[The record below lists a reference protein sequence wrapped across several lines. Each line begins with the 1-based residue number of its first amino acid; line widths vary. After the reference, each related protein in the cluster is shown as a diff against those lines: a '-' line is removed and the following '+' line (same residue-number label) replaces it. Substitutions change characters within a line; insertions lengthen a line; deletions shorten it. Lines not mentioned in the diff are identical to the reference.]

1 MKEDDSQKPIH
12 GPYALMPF
20 CPFSLPVDKQT
31 KVIMNSNDEKYM
43 RQAIALALKGTGR
56 VNPNPL
62 VGAVIVKDGRVIGE
76 GYHQQYGC
84 LHAERNALAACTESP
99 AGATIYVTL
108 EPCCHHGKNPPCTE
122 ALIQAGV
129 SRVVVGSADPNPLV
143 AGKGIAQLKAAGIQV
158 EEGCLQAECD
168 AINFIFFHYITT
180 KRPYIALKYAMTAD
194 GKIACYTGA
203 SRWITG
209 ETARHHVHELRNKYA
224 AIMVGT
230 GTLLADAPELTCRV
244 ENGNNPVRIVCD
256 TQLRTP
262 LSATIVTTA
271 KEIPTIIATC
281 CQEELWY
288 KPYQEAGCQ
297 VWVLPKKNG
306 VVDLQALIQRLGQE
320 KIDSILVEGGSQ
332 LNWSLL
338 QEGLVQR
345 VYTYIAPKIFGG
357 DAAKSPVGGKGVDT
371 PQEACLMK
379 VVSTQQLG
387 NDFLLEQEVLSSCR
401 SAGCNC
407 NQL

>member
-1 MKEDDSQKPIH
+1 
-12 GPYALMPF
+12 
-20 CPFSLPVDKQT
+20 
-31 KVIMNSNDEKYM
+31 MNLDDEKYM

-62 VGAVIVKDGRVIGE
+62 VGAVVVKDGRIIGE

-84 LHAERNALAACTESP
+84 PHAERNALAACTES
-99 AGATIYVTL
+99 AAEATIYVTL

-122 ALIQAGV
+122 ALIQAGI

-158 EEGCLQAECD
+158 EEGFLQAECD

-180 KRPYIALKYAMTAD
+180 NKPYLALKYAMTAD
-194 GKIACYTGA
+194 GKIACHTGA

-209 ETARHHVHELRNKYA
+209 EVARHHVHQLRNKYA

-230 GTLLADAPELTCRV
+230 GTVLADDPELTCRI
-244 ENGNNPVRIVCD
+244 ESGNNPVRIVCD

-262 LSATIVTTA
+262 LSSKLVTTA
-271 KEIPTIIATC
+271 KEVPTIIATC
-281 CQEELWY
+281 CQEESRH

-297 VWVLPKKNG
+297 VWVVPSKNG
-306 VVDLQALIQRLGQE
+306 GVDLQTLVHRLGQE
-320 KIDSILVEGGSQ
+320 KIDSVLVEGGGQ

-338 QEGLVQR
+338 QAGLVQR

-357 DAAKSPVGGKGVDT
+357 AAAKSPVGGIGVDN
-371 PQEACLMK
+371 PQQAFQMR
-379 VVSTQQLG
+379 VVATQQLG
-387 NDFLLEQEVLSSCR
+387 EDFLLEQEVLPSCH
-401 SAGCNC
+401 SADCSCNE
-407 NQL
+407 L

>member
-1 MKEDDSQKPIH
+1 
-12 GPYALMPF
+12 
-20 CPFSLPVDKQT
+20 
-31 KVIMNSNDEKYM
+31 MNLDDEKYM

-62 VGAVIVKDGRVIGE
+62 VGAVVVKDGRIIGE

-84 LHAERNALAACTESP
+84 PHAERNALAACTESP

-122 ALIQAGV
+122 ALIAAGI
-129 SRVVVGSADPNPLV
+129 SRVVVGSPDPNPLV

-158 EEGCLQAECD
+158 EEGFLQAECD

-180 KRPYIALKYAMTAD
+180 NKPYLALKYAMTAD
-194 GKIACYTGA
+194 GKIACHTGA

-209 ETARHHVHELRNKYA
+209 EVARHHVHQLRNKYA

-230 GTLLADAPELTCRV
+230 GTVLADDPELTCRI

-262 LSATIVTTA
+262 LSSKLVTTA
-271 KEIPTIIATC
+271 KEVPTIIATC
-281 CQEELWY
+281 CQEESRH

-297 VWVLPKKNG
+297 IWVVPSKNG
-306 VVDLQALIQRLGQE
+306 GVDLQTLVHRLGQE
-320 KIDSILVEGGSQ
+320 KIDSVLVEGGGQ

-338 QEGLVQR
+338 QAGLVQR

-357 DAAKSPVGGKGVDT
+357 AAARSPVGGIGVDN
-371 PQEACLMK
+371 PQQAFQMR
-379 VVSTQQLG
+379 VVATQQLG
-387 NDFLLEQEVLSSCR
+387 EDFLLEQEVLPSCH
-401 SAGCNC
+401 SADCSCNE
-407 NQL
+407 L

>member
-1 MKEDDSQKPIH
+1 
-12 GPYALMPF
+12 MPF
-20 CPFSLPVDKQT
+20 SVISLPVDKQT
-31 KVIMNSNDEKYM
+31 KVTMNSDDEKYM

-62 VGAVIVKDGRVIGE
+62 VGAVVVKDGRVIGE

-84 LHAERNALAACTESP
+84 PHAERNALAACTESP

-108 EPCCHHGKNPPCTE
+108 EPCCHHGKNPPCTQ
-122 ALIQAGV
+122 ALIQADV

-180 KRPYIALKYAMTAD
+180 KQPYLALKYAMTAD
-194 GKIACYTGA
+194 GKIACHTGA

-209 ETARHHVHELRNKYA
+209 EAARHHVHQLRNKYA

-230 GTLLADAPELTCRV
+230 GTALADDPELTCRI

-262 LSATIVTTA
+262 LSAKLVTTA
-271 KEIPTIIATC
+271 TEVPTIIATC
-281 CQEELWY
+281 CQDEIHH

-297 VWVLPKKNG
+297 VWVLPAKNE
-306 VVDLQALIQRLGQE
+306 VVDLHALLQRLGQE
-320 KIDSILVEGGSQ
+320 KIDSVLVEGGGQ

-338 QEGLVQR
+338 QAGLVQR

-357 DAAKSPVGGKGVDT
+357 DAAKSPVGGIGVDT
-371 PQEACLMK
+371 PQQAFQMK

-387 NDFLLEQEVLSSCR
+387 DDFLLEQEVVSSCY
-401 SAGCNC
+401 SADGSCN
-407 NQL
+407 

>member
-1 MKEDDSQKPIH
+1 
-12 GPYALMPF
+12 
-20 CPFSLPVDKQT
+20 
-31 KVIMNSNDEKYM
+31 MNSDDEKYM

-62 VGAVIVKDGRVIGE
+62 VGAVVVKDGRVIGE

-84 LHAERNALAACTESP
+84 PHAERNALAACTESP

-108 EPCCHHGKNPPCTE
+108 EPCCHHGKNPPCTQ

-180 KRPYIALKYAMTAD
+180 KQPYLALKYAMTAD
-194 GKIACYTGA
+194 GKIACHTGA

-209 ETARHHVHELRNKYA
+209 ETARHHVHQLRNKYA

-230 GTLLADAPELTCRV
+230 GTALADDPELTCRI

-262 LSATIVTTA
+262 LSAKLVTTA
-271 KEIPTIIATC
+271 TEVPTIIATC
-281 CQEELWY
+281 CQDEIRH

-297 VWVLPKKNG
+297 VWVLPAKNE
-306 VVDLQALIQRLGQE
+306 VVDLHALLQRLGQE
-320 KIDSILVEGGSQ
+320 KIDSVLVEGGGQ

-338 QEGLVQR
+338 QAGLVQR

-357 DAAKSPVGGKGVDT
+357 DAAKSPVGGIGVDT
-371 PQEACLMK
+371 PQQAFQMK
-379 VVSTQQLG
+379 VISTQQLG
-387 NDFLLEQEVLSSCR
+387 DDFLLEQEVVSSCY
-401 SAGCNC
+401 SADGSC
-407 NQL
+407 NQH

>member
-1 MKEDDSQKPIH
+1 
-12 GPYALMPF
+12 
-20 CPFSLPVDKQT
+20 
-31 KVIMNSNDEKYM
+31 MNSDDEKYM

-62 VGAVIVKDGRVIGE
+62 VGAVVVKDGRVIGE

-84 LHAERNALAACTESP
+84 PHAERNALAACTESP

-108 EPCCHHGKNPPCTE
+108 EPCCHHGKNPPCTQ

-180 KRPYIALKYAMTAD
+180 KQPYLALKYAMTAD
-194 GKIACYTGA
+194 GKIACHTGA

-209 ETARHHVHELRNKYA
+209 EAARHHVHQLRNKYA

-230 GTLLADAPELTCRV
+230 GTALADDPELTCRI

-262 LSATIVTTA
+262 LSAKLVTTA
-271 KEIPTIIATC
+271 TEVPTIIATC
-281 CQEELWY
+281 CQDEIRH

-297 VWVLPKKNG
+297 VWVLPAKNE
-306 VVDLQALIQRLGQE
+306 VVDLHALLQRLGQE
-320 KIDSILVEGGSQ
+320 KIDSVLVEGGGQ

-338 QEGLVQR
+338 QAGLVQR

-357 DAAKSPVGGKGVDT
+357 STAKSPVGGIGVDT
-371 PQEACLMK
+371 PQQAFQMK
-379 VVSTQQLG
+379 VISTQQLG
-387 NDFLLEQEVLSSCR
+387 DDFLLEQEVVSSCH
-401 SAGCNC
+401 SADGSC
-407 NQL
+407 NQH

>member
-1 MKEDDSQKPIH
+1 
-12 GPYALMPF
+12 
-20 CPFSLPVDKQT
+20 
-31 KVIMNSNDEKYM
+31 MNSDDEKYM

-62 VGAVIVKDGRVIGE
+62 VGAVVVKDGRVIGE

-84 LHAERNALAACTESP
+84 PHAERNALAACTESP

-108 EPCCHHGKNPPCTE
+108 EPCCHHGKNPPCTQ

-180 KRPYIALKYAMTAD
+180 KQPYLALKYAMTAD
-194 GKIACYTGA
+194 GKIACHTGA

-209 ETARHHVHELRNKYA
+209 EAARHHVHQLRNKYA

-230 GTLLADAPELTCRV
+230 GTLLADDPELTCRI

-262 LSATIVTTA
+262 LSAKLVTTA
-271 KEIPTIIATC
+271 TEVPTIIATC
-281 CQEELWY
+281 CQDEIRH

-297 VWVLPKKNG
+297 VWVLPSKNKG
-306 VVDLQALIQRLGQE
+306 VDLHALLQRLGQE
-320 KIDSILVEGGSQ
+320 KIDSVLVEGGGQ

-338 QEGLVQR
+338 QAGLVQR

-357 DAAKSPVGGKGVDT
+357 DAAKSPVGGIGVDT
-371 PQEACLMK
+371 PQQAFQMK

-387 NDFLLEQEVLSSCR
+387 DDFLLEQEVVSSCH
-401 SAGCNC
+401 SADGSC
-407 NQL
+407 NQH

>member
-1 MKEDDSQKPIH
+1 
-12 GPYALMPF
+12 
-20 CPFSLPVDKQT
+20 
-31 KVIMNSNDEKYM
+31 MNSDDEKYM

-62 VGAVIVKDGRVIGE
+62 VGAVVVKDGRVIGE

-84 LHAERNALAACTESP
+84 PHAERNALAACTESP

-108 EPCCHHGKNPPCTE
+108 EPCCHHGTNPPCTE

-180 KRPYIALKYAMTAD
+180 KQPYLALKYAMTAD
-194 GKIACYTGA
+194 GQTGA

-209 ETARHHVHELRNKYA
+209 EAARHHVHQLRNKYA

-230 GTLLADAPELTCRV
+230 GTALADDPELTCRI

-262 LSATIVTTA
+262 LSAKLVTTA
-271 KEIPTIIATC
+271 TEVPTIIATC
-281 CQEELWY
+281 CRDEIRH

-297 VWVLPKKNG
+297 VWVLPAKNE
-306 VVDLQALIQRLGQE
+306 VVDLHALLQRLGQE
-320 KIDSILVEGGSQ
+320 KIDSILVEGGGQ

-338 QEGLVQR
+338 QAGLVQR

-357 DAAKSPVGGKGVDT
+357 STAKSPVGGKGVDT
-371 PQEACLMK
+371 PQQAFQMK
-379 VVSTQQLG
+379 VISTQQLG
-387 NDFLLEQEVLSSCR
+387 DDFLLEQEVVSSCY
-401 SAGCNC
+401 SADGSC
-407 NQL
+407 NQH

>member
-1 MKEDDSQKPIH
+1 
-12 GPYALMPF
+12 
-20 CPFSLPVDKQT
+20 
-31 KVIMNSNDEKYM
+31 MNSDDEKYM

-62 VGAVIVKDGRVIGE
+62 VGAVVVKDGRVIGE

-84 LHAERNALAACTESP
+84 PHAERNALAACTESP

-108 EPCCHHGKNPPCTE
+108 EPCCHHGKNPPCTQ

-180 KRPYIALKYAMTAD
+180 KQPYLALKYAMTAD
-194 GKIACYTGA
+194 GKIACHTGA

-209 ETARHHVHELRNKYA
+209 EAARHHVHQLRNKYA

-230 GTLLADAPELTCRV
+230 GTALADDPELTCRI

-262 LSATIVTTA
+262 LSAKLVTTA
-271 KEIPTIIATC
+271 TEVPTIIATC
-281 CQEELWY
+281 CQDEIRH

-297 VWVLPKKNG
+297 VWVLPAKNE
-306 VVDLQALIQRLGQE
+306 VVDLHALLQRLGQE
-320 KIDSILVEGGSQ
+320 KIDSVLVEGGGQ

-338 QEGLVQR
+338 QAGLVQR

-357 DAAKSPVGGKGVDT
+357 DAAKSPVGGIGMDT
-371 PQEACLMK
+371 PQQAFQMK
-379 VVSTQQLG
+379 VISTQQLG
-387 NDFLLEQEVLSSCR
+387 DDFLLEQEVVSSCY
-401 SAGCNC
+401 SADGSC
-407 NQL
+407 NQH

>member
-1 MKEDDSQKPIH
+1 
-12 GPYALMPF
+12 
-20 CPFSLPVDKQT
+20 
-31 KVIMNSNDEKYM
+31 MNSDDEKYM

-62 VGAVIVKDGRVIGE
+62 VGAVVVKDGRVIGE

-84 LHAERNALAACTESP
+84 PHAERNALAACTESP

-108 EPCCHHGKNPPCTE
+108 EPCCHHGKNPPCTQ

-180 KRPYIALKYAMTAD
+180 KQPYLALKYAMTAD
-194 GKIACYTGA
+194 GKIACHTGA

-209 ETARHHVHELRNKYA
+209 EAARHHVHQLRNKYA

-230 GTLLADAPELTCRV
+230 GTALADDPELTCRI

-262 LSATIVTTA
+262 LSTKLVTTA
-271 KEIPTIIATC
+271 TEVPTIIATC
-281 CQEELWY
+281 CQDEIRH

-297 VWVLPKKNG
+297 VWVLPAKNE
-306 VVDLQALIQRLGQE
+306 VVDLHALLQRLGQE
-320 KIDSILVEGGSQ
+320 KIDSVLVEGGGQ

-338 QEGLVQR
+338 QAGLVQR

-357 DAAKSPVGGKGVDT
+357 STAKSPVGGIGVDT
-371 PQEACLMK
+371 PQQAFQMK
-379 VVSTQQLG
+379 VISTQQLG
-387 NDFLLEQEVLSSCR
+387 DDFLLEQEVVSSCY
-401 SAGCNC
+401 SADGSC
-407 NQL
+407 NQH

>member
-1 MKEDDSQKPIH
+1 
-12 GPYALMPF
+12 
-20 CPFSLPVDKQT
+20 
-31 KVIMNSNDEKYM
+31 MNSDDEKYM

-62 VGAVIVKDGRVIGE
+62 VGAVVVKDGRVIGE

-84 LHAERNALAACTESP
+84 PHAERNALAACTESA

-122 ALIQAGV
+122 ALIQAGI

-158 EEGCLQAECD
+158 EEGFLQAECD

-180 KRPYIALKYAMTAD
+180 NKPYLALKYAMTAD
-194 GKIACYTGA
+194 GKIACHTGA

-209 ETARHHVHELRNKYA
+209 EVARHHVHQLRNKYA

-230 GTLLADAPELTCRV
+230 GTVLADDPELTCRI

-262 LSATIVTTA
+262 LSAKLVVTA
-271 KEIPTIIATC
+271 KEVPTIIATC
-281 CQEELWY
+281 CQEESRH

-297 VWVLPKKNG
+297 VWVVPAKNG
-306 VVDLQALIQRLGQE
+306 GVDLQALVHRLGQE
-320 KIDSILVEGGSQ
+320 KIDSVLVEGGGQ

-338 QEGLVQR
+338 QAGLVQR

-357 DAAKSPVGGKGVDT
+357 AAAKSPVGGIGVDN
-371 PQEACLMK
+371 PQQAFQMR
-379 VVSTQQLG
+379 VVATQQLG
-387 NDFLLEQEVLSSCR
+387 EDFLLEQEVLPSCH
-401 SAGCNC
+401 SADCSCNE
-407 NQL
+407 L

>member
-1 MKEDDSQKPIH
+1 
-12 GPYALMPF
+12 MPF
-20 CPFSLPVDKQT
+20 SVISLPVDKQT
-31 KVIMNSNDEKYM
+31 KVTMNSDDEKYM

-62 VGAVIVKDGRVIGE
+62 VGAVVVKDGRVIGE

-84 LHAERNALAACTESP
+84 PHAERNALAACTESP

-108 EPCCHHGKNPPCTE
+108 EPCCHHGKNPPCTQ

-158 EEGCLQAECD
+158 EEGFLQAECD

-180 KRPYIALKYAMTAD
+180 KQPYLALKYAMTAD
-194 GKIACYTGA
+194 GKIACHTGA

-209 ETARHHVHELRNKYA
+209 EAARHHVHQLRNKYA

-230 GTLLADAPELTCRV
+230 GTALADDPELTCRI

-262 LSATIVTTA
+262 LSAKLVTTA
-271 KEIPTIIATC
+271 TEVPTIIATC
-281 CQEELWY
+281 CQDEIRH

-297 VWVLPKKNG
+297 VWVLPSKNKG
-306 VVDLQALIQRLGQE
+306 VDLHALLQRLGQE
-320 KIDSILVEGGSQ
+320 KIDSVLVEGGGQ

-338 QEGLVQR
+338 QAGLVQR

-357 DAAKSPVGGKGVDT
+357 STAKSPVGGIGVDT
-371 PQEACLMK
+371 PQQAFQMK
-379 VVSTQQLG
+379 VISTQQLG
-387 NDFLLEQEVLSSCR
+387 DDFLLEQEVVSSCH
-401 SAGCNC
+401 SADGSC
-407 NQL
+407 NQH

>member
-1 MKEDDSQKPIH
+1 
-12 GPYALMPF
+12 
-20 CPFSLPVDKQT
+20 
-31 KVIMNSNDEKYM
+31 MNSDDEKYM

-62 VGAVIVKDGRVIGE
+62 VGAVVVKDGRVIGE

-84 LHAERNALAACTESP
+84 PHAERNALAACTESP

-108 EPCCHHGKNPPCTE
+108 EPCCHHGKNPPCTQ

-143 AGKGIAQLKAAGIQV
+143 AGKGITQLKAAGIQV

-180 KRPYIALKYAMTAD
+180 KQPYLALKYAMTAD
-194 GKIACYTGA
+194 GKIACHTGA

-209 ETARHHVHELRNKYA
+209 EAARHHVHQLRNKYA

-230 GTLLADAPELTCRV
+230 GTALADDPELTCRI

-262 LSATIVTTA
+262 LSAKLVTTA
-271 KEIPTIIATC
+271 TEVPTIIATC
-281 CQEELWY
+281 CQDEIRH

-297 VWVLPKKNG
+297 VWVLPAKNE
-306 VVDLQALIQRLGQE
+306 VVDLHALLQRLGQE
-320 KIDSILVEGGSQ
+320 KIDSVLVEGGGQ

-338 QEGLVQR
+338 QAGLVQR

-357 DAAKSPVGGKGVDT
+357 STAKSPVGGIGVDT
-371 PQEACLMK
+371 PQQAFQMK

-387 NDFLLEQEVLSSCR
+387 DDFLLEQEVVSSCH
-401 SAGCNC
+401 SADGSC
-407 NQL
+407 NQH